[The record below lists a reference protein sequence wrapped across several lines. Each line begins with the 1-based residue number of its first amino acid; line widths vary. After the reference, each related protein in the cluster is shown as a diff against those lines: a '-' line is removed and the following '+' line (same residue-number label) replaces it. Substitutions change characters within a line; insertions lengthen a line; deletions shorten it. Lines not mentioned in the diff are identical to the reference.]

1 MELIVKHFDELTT
14 KELFEI
20 YKLRVDVFV
29 VEQKCPYPEVDDAD
43 LNAYHIWLQDEEGI
57 EAYAR
62 ALPPGVTFRE
72 ASIGRVIA
80 KKRRLGLGTK
90 IVSAAIDVV
99 KEKFETTEIKIGAQ
113 VYARSLYESL
123 GFQQVSEPYLEDGIA
138 HILMKLLI

>member
-43 LNAYHIWLQDEEGI
+43 LNAYHIWLQDKDGI

-62 ALPPGVTFRE
+62 ALSPGVTFSE

-113 VYARSLYESL
+113 VYAKALYESL
-123 GFQQVSEPYLEDGIA
+123 GFQQISEPYLEDEIP
-138 HILMKLLI
+138 HILMKY

>member
-14 KELFEI
+14 KELFDI

-43 LNAYHIWLQDEEGI
+43 LSAYHIWLQDEDGI

-62 ALPPGVTFRE
+62 ALPPGVTFKE

-80 KKRRLGLGTK
+80 KKRRLGLGTR

-99 KEKFETTEIKIGAQ
+99 KEKFKTTEIKIGAQ
-113 VYARSLYESL
+113 VYAKALYESL
-123 GFQQVSEPYLEDGIA
+123 GFQQISEPYLEDGIP
-138 HILMKLLI
+138 HILMKY

>member
-1 MELIVKHFDELTT
+1 MELIVKHFDELST

-29 VEQKCPYPEVDDAD
+29 VEQECPYPEVDDAD
-43 LNAYHIWLQDEEGI
+43 LNAYHIWLQDEDGI

-62 ALPPGVTFRE
+62 VLPPGTTFNE

-138 HILMKLLI
+138 HILMKY